1 MEMDGERPTSTR
13 GMVLGAE
20 PPSMVN
26 VLISILIVAL
36 VWMLTAVLG
45 MPYLVS
51 LVVTI
56 LAALYIF
63 SAQGLLPARRA
74 HRRPR

>member
-1 MEMDGERPTSTR
+1 MIGEPQ
-13 GMVLGAE
+13 
-20 PPSMVN
+20 PMVN

-36 VWMLTAVLG
+36 VWVLTAAVG

-63 SAQGLLPARRA
+63 SAQGLLSPRGAG
-74 HRRPR
+74 RRPR

>member
-1 MEMDGERPTSTR
+1 
-13 GMVLGAE
+13 
-20 PPSMVN
+20 MVN
-26 VLISILIVAL
+26 VLISILLVAL
-36 VWMLTAVLG
+36 VWVLTAALG

-63 SAQGLLPARRA
+63 SAQGLLPGGRARRRA
-74 HRRPR
+74 R

>member
-1 MEMDGERPTSTR
+1 
-13 GMVLGAE
+13 MVLIAE
-20 PPSMVN
+20 PQPMVN

-36 VWMLTAVLG
+36 VWVLTAALG

-63 SAQGLLPARRA
+63 STQGLLPPGRT
-74 HRRPR
+74 HRRSR

>member
-1 MEMDGERPTSTR
+1 
-13 GMVLGAE
+13 
-20 PPSMVN
+20 MVN
-26 VLISILIVAL
+26 VLISILVVAV
-36 VWMLTAVLG
+36 VWVLTGALG

-63 SAQGLLPARRA
+63 SEQGLLPPHRA

>member
-1 MEMDGERPTSTR
+1 
-13 GMVLGAE
+13 MVLTAE
-20 PPSMVN
+20 PQLMVN

-36 VWMLTAVLG
+36 VWVLTAALG

-63 SAQGLLPARRA
+63 SAQGLLRPRRA
-74 HRRPR
+74 GRRTR

>member
-1 MEMDGERPTSTR
+1 
-13 GMVLGAE
+13 MVLVAE
-20 PPSMVN
+20 PQPMVN
-26 VLISILIVAL
+26 VLISVLLVAL
-36 VWMLTAVLG
+36 VWVLTAALG

-63 SAQGLLPARRA
+63 SAQGLLPGRRARRRA
-74 HRRPR
+74 R